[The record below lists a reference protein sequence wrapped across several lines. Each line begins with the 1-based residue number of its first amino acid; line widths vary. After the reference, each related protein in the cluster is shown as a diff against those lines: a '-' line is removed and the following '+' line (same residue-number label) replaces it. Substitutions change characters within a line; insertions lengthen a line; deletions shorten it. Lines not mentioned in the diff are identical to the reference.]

1 MRLNSSEIS
10 QAFRKEFICS
20 SQTGFIIFGILSVEV
35 SQMRF
40 TVLASGS
47 KGNTTLIETQDEKY
61 LIDAGL
67 SAKKTMMLLAEREMT
82 IDSIKGIFVTHEHG
96 DHVGG
101 IRVLCD
107 RYQVPIYI
115 HPQTFAALKENH
127 RPKNQ
132 ERVHFIEPGSHQIG
146 LFKVEAFPLSHDVAY
161 MLGFSFHVAEKKLVY
176 VTDSGYVN
184 QQLHAQLADADAY
197 IFETNHDP
205 EMVRMSGY
213 PFSVQQR
220 ILSDVGHLS
229 NEDSAMVL
237 AKLIGPK
244 TQHVILAHLSQ
255 ENNTPELAQLT
266 VERVFSRMK
275 LVQTFTITIAKQE
288 IALPTY
294 QL

>member
-1 MRLNSSEIS
+1 M
-10 QAFRKEFICS
+10 Q
-20 SQTGFIIFGILSVEV
+20 
-35 SQMRF
+35 F

-47 KGNTTLIETQDEKY
+47 KGNTTLIEAQGGKY

-67 SAKKTMMLLAEREMT
+67 SAKKTMQLLTQLEIT
-82 IDSIKGIFVTHEHG
+82 IDQIKGIFVTHEHG

-107 RYQVPIYI
+107 RYAVPIYI
-115 HPQTFAALKENH
+115 HEQTYAALKENH
-127 RPKNQ
+127 RPKTQ
-132 ERVHFIEPGSHQIG
+132 ERVIFIDSGVHQIG
-146 LFKVEAFPLSHDVAY
+146 PFVVEAFPLSHDVAY
-161 MLGFSFHVAEKKLVY
+161 MLGYTFSVNQKKLVY

-184 QQLHAQLADADAY
+184 QNLYDKLRNADAY

-229 NEDSAMVL
+229 NEDSALIL
-237 AKLIGPK
+237 AKLIGTK
-244 TQHVILAHLSQ
+244 TQRVVLAHLSQ
-255 ENNTPELAQLT
+255 ENNTPDLARLT
-266 VERVFSRMK
+266 VENIFKK
-275 LVQTFTITIAKQE
+275 LNVPNQFTMTIAKQE
-288 IALPTY
+288 MSLSTY